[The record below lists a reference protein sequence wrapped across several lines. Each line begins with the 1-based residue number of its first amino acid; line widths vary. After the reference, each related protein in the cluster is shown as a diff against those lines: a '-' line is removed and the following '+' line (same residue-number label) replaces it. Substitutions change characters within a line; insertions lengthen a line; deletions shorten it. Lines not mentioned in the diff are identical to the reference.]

1 MSVLKPVL
9 FCRLNLLKVK
19 ILLVK
24 ARQPAVRH
32 LTALAV
38 VVQLPRRHREHHPH
52 QGPVCLEVVAA
63 VGPAKKMTVM
73 MMFQVWQGPRQQKQH
88 WSIIMRMNCRYVELI
103 FVWIATV
110 DLNHDLE

>member
-1 MSVLKPVL
+1 
-9 FCRLNLLKVK
+9 
-19 ILLVK
+19 
-24 ARQPAVRH
+24 
-32 LTALAV
+32 
-38 VVQLPRRHREHHPH
+38 
-52 QGPVCLEVVAA
+52 
-63 VGPAKKMTVM
+63 VM